1 MPDFERCIRS
11 LELHLEKDPVKREF
25 IRQYH
30 KGLDRGRIEC
40 AVILSVIVVAAI
52 TIKALSA

>member
-30 KGLDRGRIEC
+30 KGLDRGRVEC
-40 AVILSVIVVAAI
+40 AIILSVIIVVAI
-52 TIKALSA
+52 LIKTLG

>member
-1 MPDFERCIRS
+1 MPDFERYIIG

-40 AVILSVIVVAAI
+40 AVILSIIVVIVI
-52 TIKALSA
+52 TVKSLYA

>member
-1 MPDFERCIRS
+1 MPDLERYIRS

-52 TIKALSA
+52 TIKALS